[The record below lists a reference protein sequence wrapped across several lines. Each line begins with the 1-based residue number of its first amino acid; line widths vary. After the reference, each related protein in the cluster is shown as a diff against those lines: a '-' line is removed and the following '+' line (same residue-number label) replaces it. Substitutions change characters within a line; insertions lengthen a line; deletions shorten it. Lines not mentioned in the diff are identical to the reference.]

1 MKLNSPSLKIMSTK
15 LTGYVSNYFDSDE
28 TQTHSGKLRELYA
41 YRYLLKN
48 LVIRDL
54 KARYKN
60 SVLGIVWSLLNPVLM
75 MSVYTILFTVL
86 IPNEGIQKY
95 PIFILVALI
104 PWQFHSSTMMSS
116 AGSVVNNASIIKKVY
131 FPRILLPTA
140 TMLANLVNFLLASVI
155 LLILLYA
162 FGIGLT
168 IYALWVPLILLTQI
182 VFLLGL
188 AYIFSTLQTFYR
200 DTLMILEVGL
210 LAWFFLTP
218 VFYSFERFATQSE
231 VWGITLNPARLMR
244 WVNPMASIVDGY
256 RTVLWGNG
264 TGSNGPGPMDPLA
277 LLRTFIT
284 AVIVFIIGYAVFSRA
299 EHLFGEKL

>member
-1 MKLNSPSLKIMSTK
+1 MSIEIKSPKPV
-15 LTGYVSNYFDSDE
+15 GYVPDYFDSAE
-28 TQTHSGKLRELYA
+28 VQSQWGKIREIFA

-48 LVIRDL
+48 LVIREL

-60 SVLGIVWSLLNPVLM
+60 SILGVVWSLLHPLLM
-75 MSVYTILFTVL
+75 MTVYTVLFTIL

-104 PWQFHSSTMMSS
+104 PWQFHTSTLMGS
-116 AGSVVNNASIIKKVY
+116 ANSITSNAQIIKKVY

-140 TMLANLVNFLLASVI
+140 TLLANLVNFLLASIV
-155 LLILLYA
+155 LLVLIYA

-168 IYALWVPLILLTQI
+168 INALWVPLILLTQI
-182 VFLLGL
+182 TFMLGL
-188 AYIFSTLQTFYR
+188 AFILSTLQAFYR

-218 VFYSFERFATQSE
+218 VFYPFERFGSVATL
-231 VWGITLNPARLMR
+231 WGISFNPARVMR
-244 WVNPMASIVDGY
+244 WVNPMASVVDGY
-256 RTVLWGNG
+256 RTVLWGND
-264 TGSNGPGPMDPLA
+264 TGINGPGSMDPLA

-284 AVIVFIIGYAVFSRA
+284 AVLVFIIGYVIFNRS

>member
-1 MKLNSPSLKIMSTK
+1 MSLEMKPPQPVGSIPDR
-15 LTGYVSNYFDSDE
+15 FDSDDIQ
-28 TQTHSGKLRELYA
+28 TQWDKLREIFA
-41 YRYLLKN
+41 YRNLLKN

-60 SVLGIVWSLLNPVLM
+60 SVLGIVWSLLNPLLM
-75 MSVYTILFTVL
+75 MTVYTVLFTIL
-86 IPNEGIQKY
+86 IPNDGIEKY

-104 PWQFHSSTMMSS
+104 PWQFHAATMMSS
-116 AGSVVNNASIIKKVY
+116 TGSIVTNAPIIKKVY

-140 TMLANLVNFLLASVI
+140 SLLSNFVNFLLASVI

-168 IYALWVPLILLTQI
+168 IHALWVPLILLTQI
-182 VFLLGL
+182 IFALGL
-188 AYIFSTLQTFYR
+188 AYILSTLQAFYR

-218 VFYSFERFATQSE
+218 VFYPFERFGTQA
-231 VWGITLNPARLMR
+231 VIWGLTPARIMR
-244 WVNPMASIVDGY
+244 WVNPMASIIDGY
-256 RTVLWGNG
+256 RTVLWGNV
-264 TGSNGPGPMDPLA
+264 GSSGPGPMDPLA
-277 LLRTFIT
+277 LLRTFAT
-284 AVIVFIIGYAVFSRA
+284 AVLIFIVGYIVFSRS